1 VSRPLS
7 RINFESLLD
16 GLEKHILKEAAK
28 GVKKHVAT
36 DAAKIFGTKDR
47 ELLST
52 VIFEACMVYDGT
64 QQWADEVSRIT
75 FHALGEPITQVI
87 KLLKLDANY
96 YSALVALGAPANTAL
111 SPDQTAVSRA
121 VERYETLLRDL
132 DDIAR
137 AVPPPPAKRPRGKPS
152 KTKDLRVL
160 VECLAKF
167 WESATGQP
175 FTQAWH
181 KESSGQRKPTTNS
194 AAFVEDVVKF
204 VDLKRLGE
212 LPKVTERIVAERR
225 AATSCK

>member
-1 VSRPLS
+1 VSKPLS
-7 RINFESLLD
+7 RINFDSLLD

-36 DAAKIFGTKDR
+36 DAAKIFGPKDR

-52 VIFEACMVYDGT
+52 VVFEACREYDGT
-64 QQWADEVSRIT
+64 QYWADDISRIT

-96 YSALVALGAPANTAL
+96 YSALVALGAPARN
-111 SPDQTAVSRA
+111 PDQSAVNRA
-121 VERYETLLRDL
+121 GERYETLLRDL

-137 AVPPPPAKRPRGKPS
+137 AVPPPPAKRRRGKPS

-160 VECLAKF
+160 VECLADF
-167 WESATGQP
+167 WESATGRP

-181 KESSGQRKPTTNS
+181 KESSGQRKPTTYS
-194 AAFVEDVVKF
+194 AAFVEDVVKY

-212 LPKVTERIVAERR
+212 LPKVTEKIVAERR
-225 AATSCK
+225 AATSRK